1 MGGIVHREVDGG
13 TAATGSG
20 RERSSFMARSAG
32 GVPIRSDVDDKGV
45 DEQLTQLVTLTIL
58 RAYEYVE

>member
-1 MGGIVHREVDGG
+1 
-13 TAATGSG
+13 
-20 RERSSFMARSAG
+20 MARSAG